1 MIDEI
6 SHGDT
11 QETDSCI
18 YRFDFL
24 KNMSG
29 GTIDPLSLSCW
40 LRQCHPL
47 GQGGEVSIAHF

>member
-24 KNMSG
+24 KICRAERLIRSASRVGSVNVIRLVRVVKS
-29 GTIDPLSLSCW
+29 P
-40 LRQCHPL
+40 
-47 GQGGEVSIAHF
+47 